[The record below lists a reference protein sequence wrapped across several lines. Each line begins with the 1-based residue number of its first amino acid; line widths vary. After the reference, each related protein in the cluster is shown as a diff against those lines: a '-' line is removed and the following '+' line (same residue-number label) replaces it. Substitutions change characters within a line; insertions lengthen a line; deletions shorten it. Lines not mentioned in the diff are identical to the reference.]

1 MCAQSPDDFEATLD
15 MLRGAAARWAEGEAV
30 EETAAIFR
38 RAALLHNHAH
48 YVERIPAYRELAS
61 QRDLDRGATI
71 ADITSELMFTTSL
84 FKSYDRRWLETG
96 DYDRLTA
103 WLDRVY
109 AGAAVV
115 DLDRVS
121 TVEEWRRALA
131 ARSVF
136 VTCSSG
142 TSGKLSFVPRDRAT
156 LEALGR
162 NGWSYAHSVPAMTVV
177 ERGDFDCL
185 VVGPRATGTGVQAA
199 SLGVSRAASRSHFVL
214 DRNAGSD
221 HPTWPRDAS
230 YAAASE
236 FLASSTSA
244 GRPVVVFGT
253 PPELYRACAWLVDE
267 GRTLQLPDG
276 SIAITGGGWK
286 SATTAVDD
294 ERLSEHIERALGI
307 ATDHVIDTYST
318 AESSFFCL
326 RCRAGRYHVPPFVEV
341 VRLDDAL
348 TPVPGADGFGIIG
361 FLDPFAFSYPGFLI
375 TGDVGFTTFGPCPC
389 GLSGWAIE
397 GRIERGEEFGEK
409 GCAGVTEALTA

>member
-1 MCAQSPDDFEATLD
+1 MCAQSSDDFEAALD

-30 EETAAIFR
+30 EKTAGIFR
-38 RAALLHNHAH
+38 KAALLHNHAH
-48 YVERIPAYRELAS
+48 YVEQIPAYRELAS
-61 QRDLDRGATI
+61 QRDLDSAATI

-103 WLDRVY
+103 WLDTIY

-121 TVEEWRRALA
+121 SVEEWRRALA

-142 TSGKLSFVPRDRAT
+142 TSGKLSFVPRDRDT
-156 LEALGR
+156 LEALGS
-162 NGWSYAHSVPAMTVV
+162 NGWVYAHALPAMTVV

-185 VVGPRATGTGVQAA
+185 VVGPRATGTGIQAA
-199 SLGVSRAASRSHFVL
+199 SLGVSRAASRSHFLL
-214 DRNAGSD
+214 DRDAAGV
-221 HPTWPRDAS
+221 HPTEPSDAS
-230 YAAASE
+230 YAAARE
-236 FLASSTSA
+236 FLASSMSA

-253 PPELYRACAWLVDE
+253 PPELYRACAWLVEE
-267 GRTLQLPDG
+267 GPTLQLTDG

-286 SATTAVDD
+286 SATTALDH
-294 ERLSEHIERALGI
+294 EQLSQHVELALGI
-307 ATDHVIDTYST
+307 PTDHLVDTYST
-318 AESSFFCL
+318 AETSFFCL
-326 RCRAGRYHVPPFVEV
+326 RCRAGCYHVPPFVEV
-341 VRLDDAL
+341 VRLDEAL
-348 TPVPGADGFGIIG
+348 TPVAHTDGFGIIG

-375 TGDVGFTTFGPCPC
+375 TGDVGNITFGPCPC
-389 GLSGWAIE
+389 GLSGWAIA

-409 GCAGVTEALTA
+409 GCAGVMEVFTA